1 MPISPPFPKT
11 PQRPSSARSV
21 RPTRWFWL
29 LLIIGLIS
37 ALGCMN
43 IRVVFRVMHQP
54 DREDEIV
61 LALAQYLDEKY
72 LSTATMLEAER
83 ALDYA
88 AAKKT
93 TKPLFPLRFQDL
105 PGQWRVTDP
114 ASLQK
119 QGFQV
124 KQEDK
129 GFLATIVYTL
139 AQWQKRQANSSQQAL
154 QIIQDEADVIRYIF
168 DFELPD
174 LSTSYN
180 VEGLDKLRAEGVGK
194 KPGLDLIDPDKIE
207 EQQGMLAAVIAE
219 GIKLAGVEATQ
230 LDSWYVARLLLEAG
244 TPSFTFVVEL
254 PGEIVAH
261 TVGDQ
266 PAGEVNGSE
275 VTVTID
281 EAFLRQVGP
290 GKHQLHI
297 ESVLDVR
304 AKPLEAHIRIAPDPP
319 APYEKITFSAEV
331 KGKLE
336 DEKLTYQWL
345 LDGRALC
352 EAATCAVDE
361 LAAGAHTVLLVV
373 KGERNDRE
381 TSQTRTFTV
390 AVPVASS
397 SAAEAGFTIS
407 NPACNSGITS
417 DETLNCTATI
427 VRGREEVE
435 SLDIV
440 WFIDGASIE
449 GGSTSGSAV
458 SWTLQQPPPG
468 DHSIQVRATDSKTG
482 RSRTGATG
490 VSVTAGANAT
500 IPPWAQAAAAAG
512 TLAAVSTWL
521 WAEWWLSRRAAQQAG
536 ALPTETQPAT
546 ADTQELI
553 NALEKLAQT
562 QREINGLEQEMDLHQ
577 RAYQR
582 DKTKWDME
590 IRCQVSDAWF
600 ESADLLLMLRDLA
613 AGQADE
619 EVMESFLKKLGA
631 ESAKAYSKDFVK
643 GLLKDWA
650 RRQLTGMLDKPLTPE
665 DAQKLVAEPLGVVEQ
680 GDDGKWS
687 FRLPGGAG
695 KEAIKQIIEIAP
707 LPTQVLK
714 DLVDSNPALG
724 AGRKVI
730 STLYDFF
737 EHGYS
742 ASKEWQQH
750 GVKKDL
756 LWTEM
761 RGHYGDYTKVKVD
774 HFTASARRDRLM
786 GEIRDLTSCRQG
798 AGR

>member
-1 MPISPPFPKT
+1 MKPKPPP
-11 PQRPSSARSV
+11 RSSATRS
-21 RPTRWFWL
+21 TRSARWL
-29 LLIIGLIS
+29 WIWLIVGLIG

-43 IRVVFRVMHQP
+43 VRIVFRVMHQP
-54 DREDEIV
+54 EREDEIV

-72 LSTATMLEAER
+72 LSTAAALEAER
-83 ALDYA
+83 AQDYA
-88 AAKKT
+88 AARKT

-124 KQEDK
+124 KQEDR

-154 QIIQDEADVIRYIF
+154 QIIQDEADVTRYLF

-174 LSTSYN
+174 LSANYN

-194 KPGLDLIDPDKIE
+194 KPGLDLIDPEKIE
-207 EQQGMLAAVIAE
+207 EQQGLLAAVIAE
-219 GIKLAGVEATQ
+219 GIKLAGIEATE
-230 LDSWYVARLLLEAG
+230 LDSWYVARLLLDVG
-244 TPSFTFVVEL
+244 TPSFTFIVEL
-254 PGEIVAH
+254 PGEIVTH
-261 TVGDQ
+261 TVDDQ
-266 PAGEVNGSE
+266 LAGEVTGSE

-281 EAFLRQVGP
+281 EAFLKQVGP

-297 ESVLDVR
+297 ESVLDLR
-304 AKPLEAHIRIAPDPP
+304 AKPLEAHIRLAPDPP

-331 KGKLE
+331 KGQLE

-352 EAATCAVDE
+352 DAATCAVDE
-361 LAAGAHTVLLVV
+361 LTTGAHTVLLVV

-381 TSQTRTFTV
+381 TSQTRTITV

-407 NPACNSGITS
+407 NPACNSGISS

-440 WFIDGASIE
+440 WIIDGASVE
-449 GGSTSGSAV
+449 GGSTSAGTV
-458 SWTLQQPPPG
+458 SWSLPQPPPG
-468 DHSIQVRATDSKTG
+468 DHSIQVRATDPKTG
-482 RSRTGATG
+482 HSRSGATG
-490 VSVTAGANAT
+490 VSVKAGANAA
-500 IPPWAQAAAAAG
+500 IPPWAQATAVAG

-521 WAEWWLSRRAAQQAG
+521 WAEWWLNRRAAQQAG
-536 ALPTETQPAT
+536 ALPAEAQPAT

-562 QREINGLEQEMDLHQ
+562 QREINGLEQELDLHQ

-600 ESADLLLMLRDLA
+600 EAADLLLMLRELA

-619 EVMESFLKKLGA
+619 KVMESFLKKLGA
-631 ESAKAYSKDFVK
+631 ESAKAYGKDFVK

-650 RRQLTGMLDKPLTPE
+650 RRQLTNTMDKPLTPA
-665 DAQKLVAEPLGVVEQ
+665 DAQKLAIDPVGIVEL
-680 GDDGKWS
+680 GDDGRWG
-687 FRLPGGAG
+687 FRMPGGAG
-695 KEAIKQIIEIAP
+695 KEALKQIVREAP
-707 LPTQVLK
+707 LPNRLLNDFVN
-714 DLVDSNPALG
+714 SNPALG

-730 STLYDFF
+730 TTLYDFF

-750 GVKKDL
+750 SVRKQL

-786 GEIRDLTSCRQG
+786 DEIRTLTSRRQG